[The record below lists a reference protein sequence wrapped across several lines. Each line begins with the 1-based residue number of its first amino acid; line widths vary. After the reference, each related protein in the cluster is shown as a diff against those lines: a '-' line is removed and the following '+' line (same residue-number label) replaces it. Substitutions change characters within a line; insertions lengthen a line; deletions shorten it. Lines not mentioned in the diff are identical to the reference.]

1 MEQVPNEKT
10 KLNQSTSNPPP
21 SIIPIP
27 QSIDAIYDNSLFTKY
42 PILISLCVF
51 SSLLVDG
58 VEMNLMNLLI
68 IPLGEF
74 YDLSQFRVELVA
86 SILFI
91 GVGLGSLSSHI
102 FTANIGRV
110 NTLFFS
116 LFTLLISHTMM
127 AISIDI
133 YMFILFRVVIGPMFG
148 PSTAWSSLY
157 DSSPN

>member
-1 MEQVPNEKT
+1 MEQVPNE

-58 VEMNLMNLLI
+58 VERMNLLI
-68 IPLGEF
+68 IPLREF
-74 YDLSQFRVELVA
+74 YELSQFQVELVA

-91 GVGLGSLSSHI
+91 GVGLGSLSSHM